1 MVGFAIVPCV
11 LSSVLLLLSLGSV
24 ATGELEFGNKSS
36 GFVFGNVGLTV
47 VAVVFSVLSLLLPLG
62 CSVVR
67 LVATG
72 GRVETGSD
80 EPS

>member
-1 MVGFAIVPCV
+1 MV
-11 LSSVLLLLSLGSV
+11 
-24 ATGELEFGNKSS
+24 
-36 GFVFGNVGLTV
+36 VFGNVGLTV
-47 VAVVFSVLSLLLPLG
+47 VAVVVSVLSLLLPLG